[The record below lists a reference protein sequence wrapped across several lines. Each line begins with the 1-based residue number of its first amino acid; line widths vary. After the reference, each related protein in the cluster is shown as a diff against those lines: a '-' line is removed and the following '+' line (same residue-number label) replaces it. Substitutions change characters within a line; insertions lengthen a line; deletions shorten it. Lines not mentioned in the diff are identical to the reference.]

1 MVLQYVLNIVYRLV
15 SILHGG
21 PKVLRHNLLPQ
32 PAKLALTTKLTLSRQ
47 NFTIG
52 LAGKCLFLWRKS
64 NQILS
69 ARNEPSRHHRN
80 VVLTISF

>member
-21 PKVLRHNLLPQ
+21 PKVLRHNLLSQ

-52 LAGKCLFLWRKS
+52 LTGKCLFVAEVKPNFVCTKRTV
-64 NQILS
+64 
-69 ARNEPSRHHRN
+69 ATPP
-80 VVLTISF
+80 